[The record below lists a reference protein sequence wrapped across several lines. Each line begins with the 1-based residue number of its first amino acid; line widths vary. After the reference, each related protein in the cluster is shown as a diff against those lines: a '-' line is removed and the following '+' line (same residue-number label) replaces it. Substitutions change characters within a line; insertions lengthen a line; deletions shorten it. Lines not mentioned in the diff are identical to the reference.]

1 MLHEKYILQL
11 YSTFSQSVILLVI
24 SLRVTLTFTH
34 WQIIYYL
41 FTYVIFS
48 SAITFTKTILTD
60 NSVLTFNCLIGHL
73 YSILNKET

>member
-11 YSTFSQSVILLVI
+11 YSTFSQKKVILLVI

-41 FTYVIFS
+41 FAYVIFS

-60 NSVLTFNCLIGHL
+60 NSV
-73 YSILNKET
+73 